1 MFQPQCNLVAGCA
14 LGATGEIGPTL
25 WKAPTFEDAGAIGN
39 VIRHPN
45 AGYPHVSQQGRG

>member
-25 WKAPTFEDAGAIGN
+25 WKAPAFEDAGAIGKRN
-39 VIRHPN
+39 QASERWLPPREP
-45 AGYPHVSQQGRG
+45 AG